1 MSRTRSE
8 GGTLSRVTIIGT
20 GFIGTSIGLALKA
33 SKPPYEIVGHD
44 REPGRAGAA
53 RQAGALDRSDWNI
66 PSALEGA
73 GIVIL
78 ATPLGSIEKL
88 LMQIAEVLPPGC
100 VVVDTAPLKASV
112 LAWATTHLS
121 GRADF
126 VGGHPIV
133 DGRSTTAPS
142 ATLFVGRTFCIVPA
156 PDASNAAV
164 EQVTRLVQT
173 IGAIPLFIDPVEH
186 DSHMAIAAQVPAV
199 LASVLMRAAAANPSW
214 RDGQRLASAAFGDAT
229 ALALTSA
236 TEQQAALAS
245 NRLEVARWI
254 DALRDDLA
262 DLSAILRDGSD
273 DDLLRLLESAQSAR
287 EGWRSGLGPESAVPP
302 PDVPTAREH
311 LSSWFMGRRRNRG
324 RN

>member
-1 MSRTRSE
+1 MSQ
-8 GGTLSRVTIIGT
+8 VTIIGT
-20 GFIGTSIGLALKA
+20 GLIGTSIGLALKA
-33 SKPPYEIVGHD
+33 SKPSFEIVGHD

-88 LMQIAEVLPPGC
+88 MMQIAEFLPQGC
-100 VVVDTAPLKASV
+100 IVVDTAPLKASV
-112 LAWATTHLS
+112 LAWAKTHLS

-133 DGRSTTAPS
+133 DSRSTTVPS
-142 ATLFVGRTFCIVPA
+142 ATLFAERTFCIVPA

-173 IGAIPLFIDPVEH
+173 LGAIPLFIDPVEH
-186 DSHMAIAAQVPAV
+186 DSHMAIAGQVPAV
-199 LASVLMRAAAANPSW
+199 LAAVLMRAAATNPSW

-229 ALALTSA
+229 APALISA
-236 TEQQAALAS
+236 LEQHVALAS
-245 NRLEVARWI
+245 NRKE
-254 DALRDDLA
+254 
-262 DLSAILRDGSD
+262 
-273 DDLLRLLESAQSAR
+273 
-287 EGWRSGLGPESAVPP
+287 
-302 PDVPTAREH
+302 
-311 LSSWFMGRRRNRG
+311 
-324 RN
+324 